1 MKKAIQSAL
10 LPLALCAAPVL
21 AQGTPPAAAPQAA
34 APKPSALASG
44 FIRIDPMVDPNAIPL
59 YPAMKPGKVVERWN
73 TMFGAQRVVRN
84 VTQPTLTPVLPNP
97 ALATGAAVIV
107 IPGGGFKFVS
117 MDNEGWPV
125 ARWLADRGIAA
136 FILKYRTN
144 ETPDAEAE
152 MLRAFV
158 SMMSTAASAKPGE
171 IGKIEEP
178 RATEDALAA
187 LAMVRSRAGEWKID
201 PARVGMIGYSA
212 GAMTALNAARAS
224 DPGARPAFF
233 GYIYG
238 PMARIDVAPDAPP
251 MFAALAMD
259 DPLFGKQGYG
269 IVEAWHEAK
278 RPVELHVY
286 QSGSHGFGMGMRG
299 TTTPMLL
306 DEFRLWM
313 ETNGWLKG
321 R

>member
-1 MKKAIQSAL
+1 MKRIIQAAL
-10 LPLALCAAPVL
+10 LPITVVAAPVL
-21 AQGTPPAAAPQAA
+21 AESASQPAALP
-34 APKPSALASG
+34 PSAPPGG
-44 FIRIDPMVDPNAIPL
+44 FVRIDPVVDPNAIPL
-59 YPAMKPGKVVERWN
+59 YPAMKPGKVIERWDS
-73 TMFGAQRVVRN
+73 MFGSQRIVRN

-107 IPGGGFKFVS
+107 VPGGGFKFVS

-136 FILKYRTN
+136 FVLKYRTN
-144 ETPDAEAE
+144 ETADGEAE
-152 MLRAFV
+152 MFNEFRKLI
-158 SMMSTAASAKPGE
+158 SGAANTPANQAPKA
-171 IGKIEEP
+171 EEP
-178 RATEDALAA
+178 RATEDALTA
-187 LAMVRSRAGEWKID
+187 LAMVRRRAGEWKID
-201 PARVGMIGYSA
+201 PARVGMVGYSA
-212 GAMTALNAARAS
+212 GAMTALNAARAP
-224 DPGARPAFF
+224 DPAARPAFF

-259 DPLFGKQGYG
+259 DMLFGKQGFG

-286 QSGSHGFGMGMRG
+286 QSGNHGFGMGQRG

-306 DEFRLWM
+306 DEFRFWM